1 MGIWVRLRATGYRLH
16 IALTVPRPAG
26 PAIRRPAG
34 SRPEP
39 TRSGGTALRGRH
51 TAVAGGSACR
61 VATAGVDR
69 GTAYSR
75 RDRGEES
82 LNTLDE

>member
-1 MGIWVRLRATGYRLH
+1 MGIWVRLRAAGYRLH
-16 IALTVPRPAG
+16 MRLPRPAV
-26 PAIRRPAG
+26 RRPAG

-39 TRSGGTALRGRH
+39 TRSGGTALCGRH